1 MSNFSRYLSK
11 NWLDDPKSNI
21 LSGLVVAFAMI
32 PEAIAFSGIAGVD
45 PKVGLFGAFCLS
57 ITIAIVGG
65 RRGMITSA
73 TGSTALLMTGLVA
86 YGESQAPGLGVPYLI
101 AAGILTGIFQILW
114 GYLRLAYQMR
124 FVPTGV
130 LSGFVNALA
139 LLIFQAQLPQLGI
152 GIKES
157 KELVEQTLSQY
168 PVNSQIPVVWILVI
182 LGLVIIYGLPKIT
195 KVVPSQLIAI
205 VVITLISIF
214 FNLDVPTVSD
224 LGKLPDGLPSISL
237 PFGSIENGKVPFSLE
252 TLGIILPTS
261 LAISLVG
268 LMETFLTQ
276 DILDDVTDTSSNKN
290 KEARGQGIA
299 NIVASLFGGMAGCA
313 LVGQSVMNTENGGKS
328 RLSTLSSG
336 ISLLIMIILLK
347 SWIGAIPMAALVAI
361 MITIAISTADING
374 LKNIRKIPK
383 SDTAVMLMTFAVTM
397 LTKPHNLAL
406 GVIAGVA
413 LAAILFSRKV
423 AKVITVSRAKEN
435 NLTTYK
441 VKGQLFFVSKIYFLQ
456 GFDIHEHPENIVID
470 MSLAHIWDQSGV
482 VALEQI
488 IRKFQNGGSKVEIVG
503 LNKESLNLFERLGG
517 IESAHLKKLI
527 KTNLLITKPKPLLKK
542 QIPMRSP
549 SGF

>member
-1 MSNFSRYLSK
+1 MANLKNYLQK
-11 NWLDDPKSNI
+11 NWFEDPKSNI
-21 LSGLVVAFAMI
+21 LSGIVVAFAMI

-57 ITIAIVGG
+57 ITIALVGG
-65 RRGMITSA
+65 RKGMITSA

-86 YGESQAPGLGVPYLI
+86 FGESQGPGLGLSYLI
-101 AAGILTGIFQILW
+101 AAGLLTGIFQIIW

-124 FVPTGV
+124 FVPSGV

-152 GIKES
+152 GIKKS
-157 KELVEQTLSQY
+157 IDLGSQSISQY
-168 PVNSQIPVVWILVI
+168 PVNEQIPIVWIMVI
-182 LGLVIIYGLPKIT
+182 LGLVIIYGFPKLT
-195 KVVPSQLIAI
+195 KIVPSQLVAI
-205 VVITLISIF
+205 IILTLLTLIL
-214 FNLDVPTVSD
+214 NLDIPTVSD
-224 LGKLPDGLPSISL
+224 LGKLPNGFPSFSL
-237 PFGSIENGKVPFSLE
+237 PFGSIENGKVPFNLS
-252 TLGIILPTS
+252 TFGIILPTS

-276 DILDDVTDTSSNKN
+276 DILDDVTDSSSNKN

-328 RLSTLSSG
+328 RLSTLTSG
-336 ISLLIMIILLK
+336 LSLLLMIIMFK
-347 SWIGAIPMAALVAI
+347 SWIGSIPMAALVAV
-361 MITIAISTADING
+361 MITISISTADLSG

-383 SDTAVMLMTFAVTM
+383 SDTAVMITTFSVTM

-423 AKVITVSRAKEN
+423 AKVITVSRSKVN
-435 NLTTYK
+435 KNSITYK
-441 VKGQLFFVSKIYFLQ
+441 VEGQLFFVSKIYFLQ
-456 GFDIHEHPENIVID
+456 GFNIYEHPEVIIID

-482 VALEQI
+482 VALDQI
-488 IRKFQNGGSKVEIVG
+488 IRKFKNGGSKVEIIG
-503 LNKESLNLFERLGG
+503 LNKESANLFERLGG
-517 IESAHLKKLI
+517 IESSH
-527 KTNLLITKPKPLLKK
+527 
-542 QIPMRSP
+542 
-549 SGF
+549 

>member
-1 MSNFSRYLSK
+1 MANLKNYLSK
-11 NWLDDPKSNI
+11 NWLEDPKSNI
-21 LSGLVVAFAMI
+21 LSGIVVAFAMI

-57 ITIAIVGG
+57 ITIALVGG

-86 YGESQAPGLGVPYLI
+86 YGESQAPGLGLSYLI
-101 AAGILTGIFQILW
+101 AAGLLTGIFQIIW

-124 FVPTGV
+124 FVPAGV

-152 GIKES
+152 GVKETS
-157 KELVEQTLSQY
+157 SIDIENISRY
-168 PVNSQIPVVWILVI
+168 PINEQIPIVWILVI
-182 LGLVIIYGLPKIT
+182 LGLVIIYGFPKLT
-195 KVVPSQLIAI
+195 KILPSQLIAI
-205 VVITLISIF
+205 IFITILSIVLK
-214 FNLDVPTVSD
+214 LDIPTVSD
-224 LGKLPDGLPSISL
+224 LGTLPNGFPAISL
-237 PFGSIENGKVPFSLE
+237 PFGALENGKIPFNLS

-276 DILDDVTDTSSNKN
+276 DILDDVTDSSSNKN

-336 ISLLIMIILLK
+336 LSLLLMILIFK
-347 SWIGAIPMAALVAI
+347 SWIGSIPMAALVAV
-361 MITIAISTADING
+361 MITISISTADLNG

-383 SDTAVMLMTFAVTM
+383 SDTAVMLTTFAVTM

-423 AKVITVSRAKEN
+423 AKVITVKRYKN
-435 NLTTYK
+435 DKNQITYK
-441 VKGQLFFVSKIYFLQ
+441 VEGQLFFVSKMYFIQ
-456 GFDIHEHPENIVID
+456 GFDIYEHPEKIIID
-470 MSLAHIWDQSGV
+470 MNSAHIWDQSGV
-482 VALEQI
+482 GALDQI
-488 IRKFQNGGSKVEIVG
+488 IRKFKNGGSKVEIIG
-503 LNKESLNLFERLGG
+503 LNKESLNLFEKLGG
-517 IESAHLKKLI
+517 IESNH
-527 KTNLLITKPKPLLKK
+527 
-542 QIPMRSP
+542 
-549 SGF
+549 

>member
-73 TGSTALLMTGLVA
+73 TGSTALLMTGVVTA
-86 YGESQAPGLGVPYLI
+86 GDTPAQGLSYLI
-101 AAGILTGIFQILW
+101 ATGLLTGFFQILW

-124 FVPTGV
+124 FVPSGV

-139 LLIFQAQLPQLGI
+139 LLIFQAQFLQLGI
-152 GIKES
+152 GINEGKLL
-157 KELVEQTLSQY
+157 KDELGKY
-168 PVNSQIPVVWILVI
+168 PTNDQIPLVWGLVI
-182 LGLVIIYGLPKIT
+182 LGLIIIYGFPKIT
-195 KVVPSQLIAI
+195 KIVPSQLVAI
-205 VVITLISIF
+205 ILLTFISIF
-214 FNLDVPTVSD
+214 FKLEIPTVSN
-224 LGKLPDGLPSISL
+224 LGTLPDGFPSPYI
-237 PFGSIENGKVPFSLE
+237 PFGALENGKVPFNLS
-252 TLGIILPTS
+252 TLGIILPAS

-276 DILDDVTDTSSNKN
+276 DILDDATDTSSDKN

-299 NIVASLFGGMAGCA
+299 NIVSSFFGGMAGCA
-313 LVGQSVMNTENGGKS
+313 LVGQSVMNNENGGKS
-328 RLSTLSSG
+328 RLSTLTSG
-336 ISLLIMIILLK
+336 LSLLLMIILLK
-347 SWIGAIPMAALVAI
+347 PWIGGIPMAALVSI
-361 MITIAISTADING
+361 MITISISTADLNG

-383 SDTAVMLMTFAVTM
+383 SDTAVMIMTFAVTM

-406 GVIAGVA
+406 GVVAGVA

-423 AKVITVSRAKEN
+423 AKVITVLRTREQDK
-435 NLTTYK
+435 TIYK
-441 VKGQLFFVSKIYFLQ
+441 IKGQLFFVSKIYFLQ
-456 GFDIHEHPENIVID
+456 GFNIHEHPKNIVID

-517 IESAHLKKLI
+517 IESAH
-527 KTNLLITKPKPLLKK
+527 
-542 QIPMRSP
+542 
-549 SGF
+549 